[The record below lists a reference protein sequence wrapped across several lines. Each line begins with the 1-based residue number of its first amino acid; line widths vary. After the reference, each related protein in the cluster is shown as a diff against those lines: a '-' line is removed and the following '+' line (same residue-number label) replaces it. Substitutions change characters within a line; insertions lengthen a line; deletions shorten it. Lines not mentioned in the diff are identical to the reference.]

1 MKKIVM
7 SFVSMTLLLFAGS
20 ILPAQSAAK
29 PLVPGVLTHEQAA
42 AILPATVF
50 FRGQSALVQGRNAG
64 GFRLDDGLLV
74 LAAIV
79 DTGGYS
85 TAIQQTY
92 QGYLITEVPLQIEGR
107 VLAPGA
113 FGFGFVGDHMVVM
126 DVGNHKVLDVP
137 TTRDAALARPN
148 PLQIVANGTG
158 RFKLYLGRSFVT
170 LTPNGK
176 S

>member
-1 MKKIVM
+1 MKKIM
-7 SFVSMTLLLFAGS
+7 TSFLFTTLLLIAGA

-50 FRGQSALVQGRNAG
+50 FRGQSAPVQGRNAG
-64 GFRLDDGLLV
+64 GFRLDDGMLV

-92 QGYLITEVPLQIEGR
+92 QGYLITEVPLAIEGK

-113 FGFGFVGDHMVVM
+113 YGFGFVGEHMVVM
-126 DVGNHKVLDVP
+126 DIGNHKVVD
-137 TTRDAALARPN
+137 TATRRDAALARPN
-148 PLQIVANGTG
+148 PLQIVADGEG
-158 RFKLYLGRSFVT
+158 KFKLYLGRSFVT
-170 LTPNGK
+170 LTPTGK